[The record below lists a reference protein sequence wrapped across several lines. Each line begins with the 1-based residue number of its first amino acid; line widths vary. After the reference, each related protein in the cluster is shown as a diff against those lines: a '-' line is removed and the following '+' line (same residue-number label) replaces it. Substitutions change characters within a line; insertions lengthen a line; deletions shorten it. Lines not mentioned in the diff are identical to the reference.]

1 MALLFRLSPSDFH
14 RPDSPILFLATAE
27 SLLLRQIRAK
37 YESLQTELE
46 YARQQQQLQQQQ
58 TSADAEALVA
68 MTTRL
73 DDADAEKRLLSD
85 RCEMLQSQAEETK
98 TSIRAKRE
106 AMEKE
111 VWVRERFVCWAKYE
125 MKSRNLDLSFSPHT
139 ALNGGEWG
147 AQDFRFSSSCIL

>member
-1 MALLFRLSPSDFH
+1 M
-14 RPDSPILFLATAE
+14 
-27 SLLLRQIRAK
+27 RQIRAK

-125 MKSRNLDLSFSPHT
+125 MKSRNLDLSFS
-139 ALNGGEWG
+139 A
-147 AQDFRFSSSCIL
+147 ILP